1 MQQLGLAGMAP
12 ASVIFILTMGPTAN
26 SIVSFEDC
34 ISNLVGC
41 GDWMRETMTEPNYD
55 LLIIGGGLVGAS
67 LACALEGLNL
77 HIGLVE
83 AAPLTISA
91 HPSYDDRT
99 LALAQGTRR
108 IFQTLGLW
116 ETLAAAV
123 TPIRQIHV
131 SERGSPGFAHLDSR
145 EEGVEALGYV
155 AEARLVG
162 AALLAKL
169 PTLRNVELLCP
180 ARLETVDIQPEAA
193 CATVRCGDKR
203 AMALRTRLL
212 VAADGA
218 QSPVRQQLGIAA
230 LRWDYGQ
237 QAVIANVTPALPH
250 RNVAYERFTP
260 DGPIALLPMSEN
272 RCAVVCTVSDAD
284 APAVMAL
291 DDAGFLALLHKR
303 FGDRLGP
310 FRRTGQRQAYPLFLL
325 KSREHARQRVA
336 IIGNAAHTLHP
347 IAGQGFNLGIRDVAA
362 LAEVMADAHHAGEDL
377 GDLNV
382 LNRYADWRRWDQRQT
397 IAFTDALNRLFM
409 NPLPPVRI
417 ARNLGLL
424 AFDLVSPLKRR
435 FARQTMGLDGR
446 VPKLAR
452 GLALSE

>member
-1 MQQLGLAGMAP
+1 
-12 ASVIFILTMGPTAN
+12 
-26 SIVSFEDC
+26 
-34 ISNLVGC
+34 
-41 GDWMRETMTEPNYD
+41 MTRLDYD

-67 LACALEGLNL
+67 LACALDGLSL
-77 HIGLVE
+77 RIGVVE
-83 AAPLTISA
+83 AAPLNVSA

-116 ETLAAAV
+116 EPLAATA

-131 SERGSPGFAHLDSR
+131 SERGSPGFAHLDCR

-155 AEARLVG
+155 AEARRVG

-169 PTLRNVELLCP
+169 PTLQNVELLCP
-180 ARLETVDIQPEAA
+180 ARLQTVDVQPEAA
-193 CATVRCGDKR
+193 CVTVHHGDKR
-203 AMALRTRLL
+203 ALTLRTRLL

-218 QSPVRQQLGIAA
+218 QSLVRQQLGITA
-230 LRWDYGQ
+230 LRWEYDQ

-250 RNVAYERFTP
+250 RNVAYERFTS
-260 DGPIALLPMSEN
+260 DGPIALLPMSEE
-272 RCAVVCTVSDAD
+272 RCAVVCTVNDAD
-284 APAVMAL
+284 APGVMAL
-291 DDAGFLALLHKR
+291 DDAAFLVLLQKR

-310 FRRTGQRQAYPLFLL
+310 FQRAGQRQAYPLFLL

-336 IIGNAAHTLHP
+336 VIGNAAHTLHP
-347 IAGQGFNLGIRDVAA
+347 LAGQGFNLGIRDVAA
-362 LAEVMADAHHAGEDL
+362 LAEVVADAHPANQDI
-377 GDLNV
+377 GDLKV

-397 IAFTDALNRLFM
+397 IAFTDALHRLFM

-417 ARNLGLL
+417 ARNLGLQ
-424 AFDLVSPLKRR
+424 AFDRVEPLKRL
-435 FARQTMGLDGR
+435 FARQSMGLDGR
-446 VPKLAR
+446 VSKLAR